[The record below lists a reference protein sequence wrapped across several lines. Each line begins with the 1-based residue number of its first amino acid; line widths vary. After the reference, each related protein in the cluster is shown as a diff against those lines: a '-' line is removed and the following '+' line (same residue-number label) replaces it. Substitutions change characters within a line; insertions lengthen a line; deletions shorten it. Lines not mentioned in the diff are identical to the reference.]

1 MKKLYWKPNKVS
13 RTVLSLIA
21 VFSLCGLVAVDR
33 FKITKNQPH
42 FREKLAASKLARQA
56 LSKIREERIRRNIAI
71 DPEVDPAQTGLIG
84 ELMSSITSNN
94 GHLPA
99 KQTAVNP
106 NFAAVVVHLLK
117 QAGVRQGDL
126 VAVGLSGSFPAVN
139 IAVYSAIQTL
149 KLKPVI
155 ISSASASQ
163 WGANIPEFSWLD
175 MENYLFQQGIFQF
188 RAAAASLGGIEDR
201 GLGMT
206 KKGRKI
212 LVETINR
219 NGLPF
224 LEVENYQQSLNNR
237 LAIYREQ
244 AGPVPIRAYINV
256 GGGTSSVG
264 KKLGKISF
272 RSGLNRPVPFVTE
285 NIESVMSNFV
295 EMGVPVIHLVRFNK
309 LADRYGL
316 PRQPSRLPAVGEG
329 IIFVRKEYSRILA
342 TSVLVAIFLV
352 LFAFIRSDLGFR
364 IVQTVQTRKAGKRRP
379 EKMA

>member
-56 LSKIREERIRRNIAI
+56 LTKIREERIRRNIAI
-71 DPEVDPAQTGLIG
+71 DPEVDPAQTGMIG

-99 KQTAVNP
+99 KQTSVNP

-155 ISSASASQ
+155 IASASASQ

-224 LEVENYQQSLNNR
+224 LEIENYQQSLNNR

-316 PRQPSRLPAVGEG
+316 PRQPGRLPAVGQG

-342 TSVLVAIFLV
+342 TSVLAAIFLV

-364 IVQTVQTRKAGKRRP
+364 IVQTVQPRKASKRRP

>member
-56 LSKIREERIRRNIAI
+56 LTKIREERIRRNIAI
-71 DPEVDPAQTGLIG
+71 DPEVDPAQTGMIG

-99 KQTAVNP
+99 KQTSVNP

-155 ISSASASQ
+155 IASASASQ

-316 PRQPSRLPAVGEG
+316 PRQPGRLPAVGQG

-342 TSVLVAIFLV
+342 TSVLIAIFLV

-364 IVQTVQTRKAGKRRP
+364 IVQTVQPRKASKRRP

>member
-56 LSKIREERIRRNIAI
+56 LTKIREERIRRNIAI
-71 DPEVDPAQTGLIG
+71 DPEVDPAQTGMIG

-99 KQTAVNP
+99 KQTSVNP

-155 ISSASASQ
+155 IASASASQ

-224 LEVENYQQSLNNR
+224 LEIENYQQSLNNR

-316 PRQPSRLPAVGEG
+316 PRQPGRLPAVGQG

-342 TSVLVAIFLV
+342 TSVLAAIFLV

-364 IVQTVQTRKAGKRRP
+364 IVQTVQPRKAGKRRP